1 MRLSPWFCQYIAKF
15 QLTYIILFATL
26 LILCVVVHHDVYC
39 RWSCSLRY
47 CFCSSTS
54 VRLDGSLYTSYLCAR
69 ENCATPSRSFFLRIK
84 YHTIFFIPLLLINIF
99 YNLFA
104 QYLAP
109 REIFLYLSALEW
121 FSIGP
126 RVPRNS
132 KYYIFNNDKNTRNL
146 YASYGYLIN
155 NKILQ

>member
-1 MRLSPWFCQYIAKF
+1 MRGGPSRRILPLKLQSS
-15 QLTYIILFATL
+15 ILFPFFNFSPTRQL
-26 LILCVVVHHDVYC
+26 
-39 RWSCSLRY
+39 
-47 CFCSSTS
+47 
-54 VRLDGSLYTSYLCAR
+54 SLYLLLMRKRKLCHPL
-69 ENCATPSRSFFLRIK
+69 TFFFFLRIK